1 MEVKRLYLDANIL
14 ILMGEGLDTR
24 TALLAE
30 IVASVPASQP
40 TFLCTSELTLAELL
54 VKPYR
59 DEDDRLIA
67 QYESWLVPGGFLE
80 ISSVTSFVLRHAAA
94 LRAQHKALKLADGIH
109 IASAIGL
116 NCSHLL
122 SADKRLPS
130 KIELLETRWLASR
143 AYLDILAPEID
154 VLGGI
159 LKGQIKA

>member
-80 ISSVTSFVLRHAAA
+80 ISSVTSFVLRHAAE
-94 LRAQHKALKLADGIH
+94 L

-143 AYLDILAPEID
+143 AYLDILAPEIG
-154 VLGGI
+154 VLGSI